1 MLVIPKIGSGVYVAP
16 GAAICGNV
24 TIADNCC
31 IFFNTTIR
39 ADRTS
44 ISIGERTN
52 IQDNCL
58 LHSTPIYQIEVGK
71 NVSIGHGA
79 IVHGCRISDNVLIGM
94 GAIIMNDV
102 EIGENCIIGA
112 GTLITQH
119 KKIPPNS
126 LVMGSPGVVIRPLNE
141 EEIQKI
147 SRNAEHYFA
156 MSREHMSGDFELA
169 ENTLMREENNA

>member
-1 MLVIPKIGSGVYVAP
+1 MPAIPRIGSGVYVAP

-24 TIADNCC
+24 SIADNCC

-44 ISIGERTN
+44 ISIGEKTN

-58 LHSTPIYQIEVGK
+58 LHSTPVYSVEIGK

-94 GAIIMNDV
+94 GAIIMNDA
-102 EIGENCIIGA
+102 EIGENCIVGA

-126 LVMGSPGVVIRPLNE
+126 LVMGSPGAVIRPLKE

-147 SRNAEHYFA
+147 SKNADHYFA
-156 MSREHMSGDFELA
+156 MSREHMAGEFVLT
-169 ENTLMREENNA
+169 ENIIGEEDNA